1 MLKKDEILEK
11 IMSVSYKKIFKP
23 LIDCDINGLTYN
35 TYYLSCLG
43 EIYIDLEETDREHL
57 LNRLILRSNLISR
70 MIQASQNGKI
80 NMREFLYMLSDN
92 TYLRRKSNIKKMV
105 NYLYHS
111 DEYNFD
117 VFIAK
122 INY

>member
-1 MLKKDEILEK
+1 MLKKNEILEK
-11 IMSVSYKKIFKP
+11 IMSVSHKKIFKP

-80 NMREFLYMLSDN
+80 NM
-92 TYLRRKSNIKKMV
+92 
-105 NYLYHS
+105 
-111 DEYNFD
+111 
-117 VFIAK
+117 
-122 INY
+122 